1 MTIKLLVLAMIAVV
15 TCVAIAYLQRQWRF
29 RDSLHRKYSLS
40 ILGIVVVTVCAAEA
54 LESINPNLELP
65 TLLLRSSALVV
76 AILGFAA
83 QPVIINIICG
93 LLISYQKPFE
103 LGDRIVVDGHEP
115 GLVEDITLRHTV
127 LRSNDGIR
135 IIIPNGELNSK
146 TVTNTSYRM
155 SDRIG
160 IPLHFSVSYDTDVPK
175 AMSIIRNCV
184 AASPYTLGVETA
196 GFHEDSGPV
205 YFLKYDTSSL
215 RLDTT
220 IWVSRGVNALFAM
233 SDVNTRVLEAF
244 RKSGIEIPYP
254 YLNIQ
259 ERESTGT
266 VTQPEEKKEAPQA
279 VRYFKTNKLQKEA
292 GENML
297 QDSLSAAELF
307 AKKQKLNKR
316 SSMQLQLLTEES
328 ADLFQT
334 LLAQAKREFWIEGT
348 SSGYRIHL
356 RARVSVN
363 TLTEYQKLLEISS
376 SGKNEV
382 VNTIN
387 RRILEAVLIG
397 INKLQNKNKE
407 QSDRTYKWSLDK
419 DQVDVDEIRKSI
431 LGKIASGVQV
441 SVTPRWV
448 EMVVVKEL

>member
-1 MTIKLLVLAMIAVV
+1 MTVKLLILAAIAVV
-15 TCVAIAYLQRQWRF
+15 TCVTIAYLQRQWRF

-40 ILGIVVVTVCAAEA
+40 ILGIVVVVLCAAEA
-54 LESINPNLELP
+54 LETINPELELP
-65 TLLLRSSALVV
+65 TLLLRSSALIV

-115 GLVEDITLRHTV
+115 GFVEDITLRHTV

-135 IIIPNGELNSK
+135 IIIPNGELNTK
-146 TVTNTSYRM
+146 TVTNTSYGM

-184 AASPYTLGVETA
+184 AESSYTLGIETA

-205 YFLKYDTSSL
+205 YFLKYDASSL

-220 IWVSRGVNALFAM
+220 IWVSRGVNSLLAI

-259 ERESTGT
+259 ERDISHSVAE
-266 VTQPEEKKEAPQA
+266 PEEKKDAPQA
-279 VRYFKTNKLQKEA
+279 VRYFKTSRIQKEA
-292 GENML
+292 GETML
-297 QDSLSAAELF
+297 QDGLAMAEYF
-307 AKKQKLNKR
+307 AKKQKLDKR
-316 SSMQLQLLTEES
+316 SSLQMQLLTEES
-328 ADLFQT
+328 TDLFQT

-348 SSGYRIHL
+348 SSVYRIHL

-363 TLTEYQKLLEISS
+363 SLTEYQKLLEISS

-382 VNTIN
+382 VNNIN

-397 INKLQNKNKE
+397 LTKLQNKNKE
-407 QSDRTYKWSLDK
+407 QQDRNYKWSLDK
-419 DQVDVDEIRKSI
+419 DLVDVDEIRKSI

-448 EMVVVKEL
+448 ELVVSKEL